1 MLVNLKTSLN
11 AVCNTFRN
19 LREGRTKMRPSKLI
33 GIKVAEKGSDE
44 KLLNTAQ
51 LRNLM
56 SVNNIELQL

>member
-11 AVCNTFRN
+11 AVCNTFQN

-33 GIKVAEKGSDE
+33 EIKMAEKGSDE
-44 KLLNTAQ
+44 KLLNIVQ

-56 SVNNIELQL
+56 NVSNIESQL

>member
-11 AVCNTFRN
+11 AVCNTFQN

-33 GIKVAEKGSDE
+33 EIKMAEKGSDE
-44 KLLNTAQ
+44 KSLNIVQ

-56 SVNNIELQL
+56 SVSNIESQL